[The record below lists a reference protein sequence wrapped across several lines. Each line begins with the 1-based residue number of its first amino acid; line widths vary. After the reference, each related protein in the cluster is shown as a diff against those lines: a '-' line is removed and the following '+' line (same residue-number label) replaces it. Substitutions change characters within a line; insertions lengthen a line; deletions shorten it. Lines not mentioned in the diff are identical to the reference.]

1 MWYCLFYRMAETQ
14 TKAAELYPGVFDS
27 TLLTPIPEDHL
38 RLATSN
44 DWYQGDLAFPIKQDG
59 IMLDGLFRFQYK
71 PQVATESGIE
81 ICDLSGLF
89 FVFDDTGLGEKYSR
103 AINGARGMNLDK
115 FLCTY
120 LNPDRYPN
128 TKDAI
133 TAMNATVAN
142 LGKGYTQIT
151 PPIRE
156 RREAIP
162 QVSALADELG
172 LSLQKARLERFKN
185 IGRIIAAASEQQY
198 TEPRNND
205 CPLWVSDDSYRHEGL
220 PLRLAPLG
228 GIAIR
233 NEFELPITKEYIG
246 EPEKGKLYFV
256 RVEHPTVEPVV
267 IGLDGKNYL
276 MPRIDNAQ
284 RLPYKRYRPGEE
296 YPIT

>member
-27 TLLTPIPEDHL
+27 TLLTLIPEDHL

-59 IMLDGLFRFQYK
+59 IMLDGLFHFQYK
-71 PQVATESGIE
+71 PEVATESGIE

-89 FVFDDTGLGEKYSR
+89 FVFDDTGLGEIYSR
-103 AINGARGMNLDK
+103 AINGSSGMNLDK
-115 FLCTY
+115 FLCIY
-120 LNPDRYPN
+120 LNPSSYP
-128 TKDAI
+128 DLADSI
-133 TAMNATVAN
+133 TAMNTKVAK
-142 LGKGYTQIT
+142 LDKGYTQIT

-156 RREAIP
+156 RQEVIP

-185 IGRIIAAASEQQY
+185 IGRIIAAASKQQY
-198 TEPRNND
+198 AEPRNND
-205 CPLWVSDDSYRHEGL
+205 CPLWVSDDSYRYECL

-276 MPRIDNAQ
+276 MTRIDNAQ
-284 RLPYKRYRPGEE
+284 SLPYKRYRPSEE